1 MKTKEEILEQET
13 NEVEDSFMLGNG
25 VDFFDG
31 KCSSVLKAMDEW
43 AKQVAIDFLEWGT
56 SRNIKISP
64 GIVVDDDSMCGSI
77 EEYYD
82 LYLKTKSNE

>member
-31 KCSSVLKAMDEW
+31 KCSSVLKVMDEY
-43 AKQVAIDFLEWGT
+43 AKELAIDFVEYLQKEGVSFEWL
-56 SRNIKISP
+56 S
-64 GIVVDDDSMCGSI
+64 GSFTD
-77 EEYYD
+77 EFD
-82 LYLKTKSNE
+82 KYLKSKSDEQQH